1 MRCQKYLSY
10 LGTGAA
16 ALLVGVLTFS
26 SLTPLLKAQPL
37 NKSVTFPPT
46 NSSRGGL
53 SRTAGGAQRT
63 AATCVSPGTPLTVLA
78 PNNNVGTTVSDNPS
92 MFWFVPKTQA
102 KSAEFV
108 VVDEEGNDVYLTT
121 LALNGTPGVV
131 KLALPDTVTLE
142 PGKTYTWQLAL
153 ICDPNNRRQDEFVR
167 GNLQRTEL
175 SAEQKAKLAQS
186 TTPIQKAELYAQA
199 RVWQDAISILAQQ
212 RQERPNDSAVTT
224 AWQDLLK
231 SVQLDAIA
239 TAPLVECCSATTAL
253 Q

>member
-1 MRCQKYLSY
+1 MRCQKYFSD
-10 LGTGAA
+10 LGVGSV

-26 SLTPLLKAQPL
+26 SFTPLLRAESL
-37 NKSVTFPPT
+37 NKSLTFPTPT
-46 NSSRGGL
+46 RTGTL

-63 AATCVSPGTPLTVLA
+63 AATCVNMGTPLTVLA
-78 PNNNVGTTVSDNPS
+78 PTNNVGTTVSGNPS
-92 MFWFVPKTQA
+92 LFWYVPKTQA

-121 LALNGTPGVV
+121 LGLSGTPGVV
-131 KLALPDTVTLE
+131 KLTLPDTVTLA
-142 PGKTYTWQLAL
+142 PGKAYTWQFAL

-167 GNLQRTEL
+167 GNLERTEL

-186 TTPIQKAELYAQA
+186 TTPIQKAELYANA
-199 RVWQDAISILAQQ
+199 SVWQDALSILAQL
-212 RQERPNDSAVTT
+212 RQEKPNDSAVTA

-231 SVQLDAIA
+231 SVQLEAIA
-239 TAPLVECCSATTAL
+239 TEPLVECCSATTTI